1 MVAKDIRTSHE
12 LAAVLESAAQALRAF
27 PELPLLELSQ
37 TLAQTQP
44 HKKVAEKPGKSSTV
58 EPSEDLS
65 TRFSSLERSEAEAEL
80 GSLKVDA
87 IRQLG
92 TALGIRMPSKLT
104 KSEATSMLLTQVFD
118 IPAGQ
123 KLIST
128 FHQRKA
134 AR

>member
-1 MVAKDIRTSHE
+1 MVANDIQTSHD
-12 LAAVLESAAQALRAF
+12 LAAALESAAQALRAF
-27 PELPLLELSQ
+27 PELSLLELSQ

-44 HKKVAEKPGKSSTV
+44 HKKVAEKPVKSSDISSV
-58 EPSEDLS
+58 EDLS

-104 KSEATSMLLTQVFD
+104 KAQATSMLLAQVFD

-123 KLIST
+123 ELIRT